1 MIGDITARRTY
12 DGKVSVVDV
21 IADVTKKNFNY
32 AAKMYRRLLEEE
44 RVPHCE
50 CRVLD
55 PRVEF
60 ITETEITTK
69 GVGRGNASGHQTP
82 VATVH
87 EMVEIIWQLPGTAD
101 FRKSVLIWLSATWV
115 ETKVWLLKFKPT
127 DVHKKS

>member
-55 PRVEF
+55 PRANYLEENFVYK
-60 ITETEITTK
+60 TK
-69 GVGRGNASGHQTP
+69 YLACISN
-82 VATVH
+82 
-87 EMVEIIWQLPGTAD
+87 
-101 FRKSVLIWLSATWV
+101 F
-115 ETKVWLLKFKPT
+115 F
-127 DVHKKS
+127 